1 MMKDVGQMLGKL
13 DHVHDEIDPRDPETI
28 FTENIVARRILSEK
42 TPLVEKKKALRRF
55 QDKRGL
61 FDYICAKYNSKT
73 FYGEGRHI
81 KQRAMQKKM
90 REL

>member
-1 MMKDVGQMLGKL
+1 MKDVGQMLGKL

-61 FDYICAKYNSKT
+61 FDRICWQYGER
-73 FYGEGRHI
+73 FYGEDRLI
-81 KQRAMQKKM
+81 KERSRKKEM